1 MTETGEVIKVAKKF
15 ITVRFNRKT
24 ECENCKMCAFSES
37 MTYFDMEMENTVNAK
52 VGDTVI
58 VSVKSGSVLLSSII
72 VYFIPLVF
80 TAIGLFLGYY
90 IAGENLA
97 AILGVV
103 FLAIGFLTISFTD
116 KILKKKNKINTP
128 KVTGILEKEDTSETK
143 KED

>member
-1 MTETGEVIKVAKKF
+1 MTETGEVIKDAKKF

-24 ECENCKMCAFSES
+24 ECEKCKMCAFSES

-58 VSVKSGSVLLSSII
+58 VSMKSGSVLLSSII

-90 IAGENLA
+90 IAGENIA

-128 KVTGILEKEDTSETK
+128 KVTGILEREDIPETK